1 MTFLLKACKNARAK
15 VTQTVVDSCNFLK
28 TTKCLNHAFQAT
40 FKGHAASNTINIKTQ
55 YWYISGIAG
64 YVMVFTLWTYII
76 LYWVW
81 VRPAYISCVDS
92 VFIGTSPDS

>member
-55 YWYISGIAG
+55 YWYISGIAR

-81 VRPAYISCVDS
+81 VRPAYIVCGYS

>member
-28 TTKCLNHAFQAT
+28 TTKCLKHAFQAT

-55 YWYISGIAG
+55 YWYISGIAR

-81 VRPAYISCVDS
+81 VRPADIVC
-92 VFIGTSPDS
+92 G